1 MIKKLFQIIAL
12 ILVVLLS
19 LRLRLDKYS
28 QIPIPGQ
35 SVDEYSYSWVGLSL
49 LTTGMPIGNSGI
61 SGYENQINKYINIDR
76 YMEVIPS
83 DPFAINFPWMDHPP
97 LMLLIT

>member
-61 SGYENQINKYINIDR
+61 SGYENQINKFSMDGSPASHGIDYR
-76 YMEVIPS
+76 IFCKIKRS
-83 DPFAINFPWMDHPP
+83 HFF
-97 LMLLIT
+97 

>member
-28 QIPIPGQ
+28 QIPIQ
-35 SVDEYSYSWVGLSL
+35 D
-49 LTTGMPIGNSGI
+49 
-61 SGYENQINKYINIDR
+61 NQ
-76 YMEVIPS
+76 
-83 DPFAINFPWMDHPP
+83 
-97 LMLLIT
+97 